1 MATEALNTI
10 EKLKEQL
17 ELKQEELETI
27 SLNIFVYNPR
37 ISVLISEIM
46 ALEDEIKEME
56 VENGK

>member
-1 MATEALNTI
+1 MAIEALNTI

-27 SLNIFVYNPR
+27 SLNTFVYNPR
-37 ISVLISEIM
+37 ISVLMSEIM
-46 ALEDEIKEME
+46 ALEDEIKGME

>member
-10 EKLKEQL
+10 EKLKGQL

>member
-1 MATEALNTI
+1 MAIEALNTI
-10 EKLKEQL
+10 EKLKGQI

-27 SLNIFVYNPR
+27 SLNTFVYNPR
-37 ISVLISEIM
+37 ISVLISEIT